1 MAMALFI
8 DGPASSMEDLTAQDS
23 QLLDVASVEGIDV
36 TQKLVLAQDEL
47 TLELNALLTRL
58 SYVDQLFWLAPQP
71 NLGSVVVTPALKLWH
86 TFRSLEMVYSD
97 AYNSQLNDR
106 YAGKRDQFHLSAK
119 WAYET
124 LVAAGI
130 GVASVPVPRAAIP
143 TVTAAAAA
151 APGTPLPDGTYYVT
165 VAWVNTGGEDG
176 ACALPATITTTG
188 SSLRV
193 QPVGPGGAPP
203 KTAAGWNVYVG
214 TGPDSMALQNGS
226 PIAIGQTW
234 LQPATLAAGRPPG
247 PGQRPSYLKAVPRA
261 IQRG

>member
-1 MAMALFI
+1 MALFT

-23 QLLDVASVEGIDV
+23 QLDDVASIEGIDV
-36 TQKLVLAQDEL
+36 TQKLALAQDEL
-47 TLELNALLTRL
+47 ALGLSALMTRL
-58 SYVDQLFWLAPQP
+58 SSADQLFRPAPDS

-106 YAGKRDQFHLSAK
+106 YAGKRDQFHMSAQ
-119 WAYET
+119 WAYDM
-124 LVAAGI
+124 LVGAGI

-143 TVTAAAAA
+143 TVTAAAAP
-151 APGTPLPDGTYYVT
+151 APGIPLPNGTYYVT
-165 VAWVNTGGEDG
+165 VAWVNAGGEEG
-176 ACALPATITTTG
+176 ACAIPATIATTG
-188 SSLRV
+188 SSLLV
-193 QPVGPGGAPP
+193 QPAGRGGAPP

-234 LQPATLAAGRPPG
+234 LQPTPLAAGRPPG
-247 PGQRPSYLKAVPRA
+247 PGQPPSYLKPVPRA

>member
-1 MAMALFI
+1 M
-8 DGPASSMEDLTAQDS
+8 DDLAAQDT

-36 TQKLVLAQDEL
+36 TQKLVLAQEEL
-47 TLELNALLTRL
+47 TLELNALLSKL
-58 SYVDQLFWLAPQP
+58 SYVDQLFWIAPQP

-86 TFRSLEMVYSD
+86 TFRTLEMVYSD

-106 YAGKRDQFHLSAK
+106 YAGKRDQFRASAQ
-119 WAYET
+119 WAHGM
-124 LVAAGI
+124 LIQAGI

-143 TVTAAAAA
+143 VVTAAAAPS
-151 APGTPLPDGTYYVT
+151 PGTPLPDGTYYAT
-165 VAWVNTGGEDG
+165 VAWVNAAGEDG
-176 ACALPATITTTG
+176 ASADPAIIATTG
-188 SSLRV
+188 STLLV
-193 QPVGPGGAPP
+193 QPAGAVP

-214 TGPDSMALQNGS
+214 ADPDSMALQNGS

-247 PGQRPSYLKAVPRA
+247 PGQRPSYLKPVPRM

>member
-1 MAMALFI
+1 
-8 DGPASSMEDLTAQDS
+8 MEDLTAQDS
-23 QLLDVASVEGIDV
+23 QLLDVASVEAIDV
-36 TQKLVLAQDEL
+36 TQKLALAQDEL
-47 TLELNALLTRL
+47 ALELNALLTRL

-86 TFRSLEMVYSD
+86 AFRSLEMVYSD
-97 AYNSQLNDR
+97 AYFSQLNDR
-106 YAGKRDQFHLSAK
+106 YAGKRDQFHLRAG

-143 TVTAAAAA
+143 AVTAAAAPS
-151 APGTPLPDGTYYVT
+151 PGTPLPDGTYYAT
-165 VAWVNTGGEDG
+165 VAWVNAAGEEG
-176 ACALPATITTTG
+176 ACAIPATIATSG
-188 SSLRV
+188 SSLLV
-193 QPVGPGGAPP
+193 QPAGAPP

-214 TGPDSMALQNGS
+214 IGPDSMALQNGS

-234 LQPATLAAGRPPG
+234 LQPVALAPGRSPG
-247 PGQRPSYLKAVPRA
+247 PGQSPSFLKPVPRV

>member
-1 MAMALFI
+1 MALFT

-36 TQKLVLAQDEL
+36 TQKMALAQDEL
-47 TLELNALLTRL
+47 ALELNALLTRL
-58 SYVDQLFWLAPQP
+58 SSSEQLFRLAADS

-119 WAYET
+119 WAYDM

-143 TVTAAAAA
+143 TVTAAAAPS
-151 APGTPLPDGTYYVT
+151 PGIPLPDGTYYVT
-165 VAWVNTGGEDG
+165 MAWVNAGGEDG
-176 ACALPATITTTG
+176 ASAIPATIATTG
-188 SSLRV
+188 STLLV
-193 QPVGPGGAPP
+193 QPAGSPP
-203 KTAAGWNVYVG
+203 KNAAAWNVYVG
-214 TGPDSMALQNGS
+214 TGPDSMAQQNGS

-234 LQPATLAAGRPPG
+234 LQPAALAAGRPPG
-247 PGQRPSYLKAVPRA
+247 PGQRPSYLKPVPRA

>member
-1 MAMALFI
+1 MALFT

-23 QLLDVASVEGIDV
+23 QLDDVASVEGIDV
-36 TQKLVLAQDEL
+36 TQKMALAQDEL
-47 TLELNALLTRL
+47 ALVLNALLTRL
-58 SYVDQLFWLAPQP
+58 SSAEQLLRLTPDS

-119 WAYET
+119 SAYDM

-143 TVTAAAAA
+143 TVTAAAPP

-165 VAWVNTGGEDG
+165 VAWVNAGGEDG
-176 ACALPATITTTG
+176 ACAIPATVATTA
-188 SSLRV
+188 SSLLV
-193 QPVGPGGAPP
+193 QPAGRGGAPP
-203 KTAAGWNVYVG
+203 RNAAGWNVYVG

-247 PGQRPSYLKAVPRA
+247 AGQRPCYVKPVPRA

>member
-1 MAMALFI
+1 MALFT
-8 DGPASSMEDLTAQDS
+8 DGPASSMEDLAAQDS
-23 QLLDVASVEGIDV
+23 QLLDVASIEGIDV
-36 TQKLVLAQDEL
+36 TQKMWLAQEEL
-47 TLELNALLTRL
+47 ALELNNLLTRL

-97 AYNSQLNDR
+97 AYYSQLNDR
-106 YAGKRDQFHLSAK
+106 YAGKRDQFHLRAN

-124 LVAAGI
+124 LVTAGV

-143 TVTAAAAA
+143 TVTAAAPPS
-151 APGTPLPDGTYYVT
+151 PGTPLPDGTYYAT
-165 VAWVNTGGEDG
+165 VAWVNAAGEEG
-176 ACALPATITTTG
+176 ACAVPATIATSG
-188 SSLRV
+188 SSLLV
-193 QPVGPGGAPP
+193 QMAGVPP

-214 TGPDSMALQNGS
+214 LGPDSMALQNGS

-234 LQPATLAAGRPPG
+234 LQPAILASGRPPG
-247 PGQRPSYLKAVPRA
+247 AGQSPSFLKPVPRV

>member
-1 MAMALFI
+1 MALFI
-8 DGPASSMEDLTAQDS
+8 DGPVSSVEDLAAQDS

-36 TQKLVLAQDEL
+36 SQKLALAQDEL
-47 TLELNALLTRL
+47 TLEISALLTRL

-86 TFRSLEMVYSD
+86 TFRSLEMVYTD

-106 YAGKRDQFHLSAK
+106 YAGKRDQFHARAQ

-124 LVAAGI
+124 LVLAGI
-130 GVASVPVPRAAIP
+130 GVASVPVPQAATP
-143 TVTAAAAA
+143 TVTAAAAP
-151 APGTPLPDGTYYVT
+151 APGTPLSDGTYYVA
-165 VAWVNTGGEDG
+165 VAWVNAAGEEG
-176 ACALPATITTTG
+176 ASSLPATVTTSG
-188 SSLRV
+188 SSLLV
-193 QPVGPGGAPP
+193 QMAGASP
-203 KTAAGWNVYVG
+203 KTAAGWNVYLG

-234 LQPATLAAGRPPG
+234 LQPAAVAAGRAPG
-247 PGQRPSYLKAVPRA
+247 PGQRPTYLKPVPRV

>member
-1 MAMALFI
+1 MALFI
-8 DGPASSMEDLTAQDS
+8 DGSVSSMEDLTAQDS
-23 QLLDVASVEGIDV
+23 QLLDVASIEGIDV
-36 TQKLVLAQDEL
+36 TQKLALAQDEL

-106 YAGKRDQFHLSAK
+106 YAGKRDQFHSSAK
-119 WAYET
+119 WAYEM
-124 LVAAGI
+124 LIQAGI

-143 TVTAAAAA
+143 EVTAAAAA

-165 VAWVNTGGEDG
+165 VAWVNAAGEDG
-176 ACALPATITTTG
+176 ACAVPATMATTG

-193 QPVGPGGAPP
+193 QPAGAPP

-214 TGPDSMALQNGS
+214 IGPDSMALQNGS
-226 PIAIGQTW
+226 PVAIGQTW
-234 LQPATLAAGRPPG
+234 LQPAALAAGRPPG
-247 PGQRPSYLKAVPRA
+247 PGQRPSYLKPVPRV

>member
-1 MAMALFI
+1 MALFI
-8 DGPASSMEDLTAQDS
+8 DGPVSSVEDLAAQDS

-36 TQKLVLAQDEL
+36 SQKLALAQDEL
-47 TLELNALLTRL
+47 TLEISALLTRV
-58 SYVDQLFWLAPQP
+58 SYVDQLFWLAPQS
-71 NLGSVVVTPALKLWH
+71 NVGSVVVTPALKLWH

-106 YAGKRDQFHLSAK
+106 YAGKRDQFHAKAK

-130 GVASVPVPRAAIP
+130 GVASVPVPQAATP
-143 TVTAAAAA
+143 AVTAAAAP
-151 APGTPLPDGTYYVT
+151 APGTPLPDGTYYAT
-165 VAWVNTGGEDG
+165 VAWVNAAGEEG
-176 ACALPATITTTG
+176 ACAQPAIVATTG

-193 QPVGPGGAPP
+193 QPAGAPP

-214 TGPDSMALQNGS
+214 AGPDSMALQNGP
-226 PIAIGQTW
+226 PIALGQTW
-234 LQPATLAAGRPPG
+234 LQPAAVAAGRPPG
-247 PGQRPSYLKAVPRA
+247 PGQRPTYLKPVPRV

>member
-1 MAMALFI
+1 MALFT
-8 DGPASSMEDLTAQDS
+8 DGPAASMEDLTAQDS

-36 TQKLVLAQDEL
+36 IQKLALAQDEL
-47 TLELNALLTRL
+47 ALELDALLTRL
-58 SYVDQLFWLAPQP
+58 SYVDQLFWVAPQP

-97 AYNSQLNDR
+97 AYNNQLNDR
-106 YAGKRDQFHLSAK
+106 YAGKRDQFHVRAK

-130 GVASVPVPRAAIP
+130 GVASVPVPRAATP
-143 TVTAAAAA
+143 AVTAASAP

-165 VAWVNTGGEDG
+165 VAWVNAGGEDG
-176 ACALPATITTTG
+176 ASALPATIATTG
-188 SSLRV
+188 SSLLVR
-193 QPVGPGGAPP
+193 PAGAPP
-203 KTAAGWNVYVG
+203 STAAAWNVYVG
-214 TGPDSMALQNGS
+214 AGPDSMALQNGS

-234 LQPATLAAGRPPG
+234 LQPTALAAGRPPG
-247 PGQRPSYLKAVPRA
+247 PGQRPSYLKPVPRM

>member
-1 MAMALFI
+1 MALFT
-8 DGPASSMEDLTAQDS
+8 DGSASSMEDLTAQDS
-23 QLLDVASVEGIDV
+23 QLLDVASVEAIDV
-36 TQKLVLAQDEL
+36 TQKLALAQDEL
-47 TLELNALLTRL
+47 ALELNALLTRL
-58 SYVDQLFWLAPQP
+58 SYVDQLYWLAPQP

-143 TVTAAAAA
+143 AVTAAAAP
-151 APGTPLPDGTYYVT
+151 APGTPLPNGTYYVT
-165 VAWVNTGGEDG
+165 VAWVNAAGEDG
-176 ACALPATITTTG
+176 ASALPATIATTG
-188 SSLRV
+188 SSLLV
-193 QPVGPGGAPP
+193 QPAGAPP
-203 KTAAGWNVYVG
+203 KTAAGWNIYMGV
-214 TGPDSMALQNGS
+214 GPDSMALQNGS

-234 LQPATLAAGRPPG
+234 LQPAVVAAGRPPG
-247 PGQRPSYLKAVPRA
+247 PGQRPTYLKPVPRV